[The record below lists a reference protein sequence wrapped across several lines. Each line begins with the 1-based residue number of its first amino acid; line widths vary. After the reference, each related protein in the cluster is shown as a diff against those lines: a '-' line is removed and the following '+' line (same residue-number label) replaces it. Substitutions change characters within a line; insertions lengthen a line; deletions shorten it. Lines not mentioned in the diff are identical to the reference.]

1 MNDIQPRI
9 KHLSP
14 VRHTR
19 IKHLY
24 MNDIQPFSC
33 HHWGILYV
41 HPRKTYFTCSG
52 TPLYTVL
59 PVMSPTSTK
68 NTKIPHSPPPYLSLI
83 HTQYKLESS
92 TN

>member
-68 NTKIPHSPPPYLSLI
+68 NKQKMTFFGSFLKFLDKNEHL
-83 HTQYKLESS
+83 
-92 TN
+92 